1 MCDVS
6 KGCLDWFLQRCN
18 SARHPLFPGCLTLFT
33 VTSYWAVKSDWSL
46 DVRTSN
52 TTYRALFEGGRQKER
67 RCLWW
72 LAAWKRQCRDSARRL
87 WRLFVGCADCPEWL
101 RHATWAN
108 VFMTRKLTL
117 FILVAQYF
125 LLCDWTRLLEE
136 KKKVSGV
143 GVFTTFSRRW
153 TFFFQTK
160 LGHLPYSQRNRTDF
174 NWYQLLSAPFVYT
187 TCSSFIRK
195 TKKLRNAALVSE
207 KESNR
212 PTTMETVT
220 DQERRTRLLRLEE
233 RVLNPRDILNADCL
247 LVMWLIL
254 MFIES
259 PV

>member
-125 LLCDWTRLLEE
+125 LLCDWTRFLEE
-136 KKKVSGV
+136 KKVVWSWCV
-143 GVFTTFSRRW
+143 HNIFEEVD
-153 TFFFQTK
+153 FFFSNKVGPSSLFTK
-160 LGHLPYSQRNRTDF
+160 KPHWF
-174 NWYQLLSAPFVYT
+174 QLIPVALSSICLHNLFQFYKKNKKVEKC
-187 TCSSFIRK
+187 CSSVWKR
-195 TKKLRNAALVSE
+195 E
-207 KESNR
+207 
-212 PTTMETVT
+212 
-220 DQERRTRLLRLEE
+220 
-233 RVLNPRDILNADCL
+233 
-247 LVMWLIL
+247 
-254 MFIES
+254 
-259 PV
+259 